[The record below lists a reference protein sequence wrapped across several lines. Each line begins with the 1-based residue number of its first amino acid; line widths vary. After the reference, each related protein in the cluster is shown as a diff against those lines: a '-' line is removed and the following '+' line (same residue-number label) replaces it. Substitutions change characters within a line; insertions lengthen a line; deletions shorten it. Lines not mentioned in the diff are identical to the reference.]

1 MNIETARPRLSELTS
16 LRFFAALHVMFF
28 HAYSMHVI
36 TVDGWLRQISYIG
49 YVGVSLFFVLSGFI
63 LVYTYAGS
71 PIVRAGFWRA
81 RFARVYPAYLFSLL
95 FCAPFFFYAATHLPI
110 PFFAWAS
117 HHMKLASF
125 LPLVLLQ
132 SWVPPGAMSWNPVA
146 WSLSVE
152 ALFYF
157 LFPFLLPLL
166 AKFSRSALLVVAALC
181 WAASLSVTGW
191 YTLTN
196 PDHLT
201 VINPD
206 QLNAFWLNVIK
217 FFPPMRLPE
226 FILGMATGLIFLK
239 SRTPA
244 NPAGAKPTSSSE
256 ALAVGF
262 PAACL
267 LAVGLLAGAVAAIF
281 SAQIPFAMLH
291 TALLAPAFAAIVYG
305 LALQPKWTA
314 FLRWSP
320 LVLLGNASYSFYLL
334 HSNIMGMYFFGST
347 GQLTHTSFAGVVGAF
362 ALVTAASLLVFRFI
376 EEPARRK
383 LRGKTL
389 RKTPETPSEL
399 ASSAPVV
406 AT

>member
-1 MNIETARPRLSELTS
+1 LNIETARPRLSELTS

-28 HAYSMHVI
+28 HAYAMRAI
-36 TVDGWLRQISYIG
+36 TVNGWLRQISSIG

-63 LVYTYAGS
+63 LVYTYAGA
-71 PIVRAGFWRA
+71 PVIAAGFWRA

-95 FCAPFFFYAATHLPI
+95 FCAPFFFYAATHLQV

-125 LPLVLLQ
+125 LPLLLLQ

-157 LFPFLLPLL
+157 LFPFLLPPL
-166 AKFSRSALLVVAALC
+166 AKLSRGALLGVVSLC
-181 WAASLSVTGW
+181 WAVGLSVTGW
-191 YTLTN
+191 YALAN

-201 VINPD
+201 AIDSD

-217 FFPPMRLPE
+217 FFPLMRLPE
-226 FILGMATGLIFLK
+226 FVLGMAAGLIFLK
-239 SRTPA
+239 SRTLA
-244 NPAGAKPTSSSE
+244 SAAAAKPTASRGP
-256 ALAVGF
+256 LA
-262 PAACL
+262 A
-267 LAVGLLAGAVAAIF
+267 GLLAGGVLAGAAAAIF
-281 SAQIPFAMLH
+281 SAQIPFAILH

-305 LALQPKWTA
+305 LALQPQWTA

-347 GQLTHTSFAGVVGAF
+347 GQLTHTSFAGIVGAF
-362 ALVTAASLLVFRFI
+362 ALVTMVSLLVFRFI

-389 RKTPETPSEL
+389 QRNPEAPSEL
-399 ASSAPVV
+399 AGSAPVA

>member
-1 MNIETARPRLSELTS
+1 LNIETARPRLSELTS

-28 HAYSMHVI
+28 HAYAMRAI
-36 TVDGWLRQISYIG
+36 TVNGWLRQISSIG

-63 LVYTYAGS
+63 LVYTYAGA
-71 PIVRAGFWRA
+71 PIVPAGFWRA

-95 FCAPFFFYAATHLPI
+95 FCAPFFFYAATHLPV

-117 HHMKLASF
+117 HHMTLASI

-132 SWVPPGAMSWNPVA
+132 SWVPQGAMSWNPVA

-166 AKFSRSALLVVAALC
+166 AKLSRGALLGVASLC
-181 WAASLSVTGW
+181 WAAGLSVTGW
-191 YTLTN
+191 YALSN

-201 VINPD
+201 AIDSD
-206 QLNAFWLNVIK
+206 QLTAFWLNAIK
-217 FFPPMRLPE
+217 FFPLMRLPE
-226 FILGMATGLIFLK
+226 FVLGMATGLIFLK
-239 SRTPA
+239 SRTLASPSA
-244 NPAGAKPTSSSE
+244 AKPTSSSG
-256 ALAVGF
+256 ALA
-262 PAACL
+262 AWL
-267 LAVGLLAGAVAAIF
+267 LALGLLAGAAAAIF
-281 SAQIPFAMLH
+281 SAQIPFAILH

-362 ALVTAASLLVFRFI
+362 ALVTIASLLVFRFI

-383 LRGKTL
+383 LRGKTI
-389 RKTPETPSEL
+389 RKNPETPPEL
-399 ASSAPVV
+399 AGSAPVV

>member
-1 MNIETARPRLSELTS
+1 LNIETARPRLSELTS

-28 HAYSMHVI
+28 HAYAMRAI
-36 TVDGWLRQISYIG
+36 TVNGWLRQISSIG

-63 LVYTYAGS
+63 LVYTYAGA
-71 PIVRAGFWRA
+71 PVIPAGFWRA

-95 FCAPFFFYAATHLPI
+95 FCAPFFFYAATHLQV

-125 LPLVLLQ
+125 LPLLLLQ

-157 LFPFLLPLL
+157 LFPFLLPPL
-166 AKFSRSALLVVAALC
+166 AKLSRGALLGVASLC
-181 WAASLSVTGW
+181 WALGLSVTGW
-191 YTLTN
+191 YALAN

-201 VINPD
+201 AIDSD

-217 FFPPMRLPE
+217 FLPLMRLPE
-226 FILGMATGLIFLK
+226 FVMGMAAGLIFLK
-239 SRTPA
+239 SRTLA
-244 NPAGAKPTSSSE
+244 SAAAAKPTASRGP
-256 ALAVGF
+256 LA
-262 PAACL
+262 A
-267 LAVGLLAGAVAAIF
+267 GLLAGGVLAGAAAAIF
-281 SAQIPFAMLH
+281 SAQIPFAILH

-305 LALQPKWTA
+305 LALQPQWTA

-347 GQLTHTSFAGVVGAF
+347 GQLTHTSFAGIVGAF
-362 ALVTAASLLVFRFI
+362 ALVTMVSLLVFRFI

-389 RKTPETPSEL
+389 QRNPEAPSEL
-399 ASSAPVV
+399 AGSAPVA

>member
-1 MNIETARPRLSELTS
+1 LNIETARPRLSELTS

-28 HAYSMHVI
+28 HAYSMRAI
-36 TVDGWLRQISYIG
+36 TVNGWLRQISSIG

-63 LVYTYAGS
+63 LVYTYAGA

-166 AKFSRSALLVVAALC
+166 AKRSRGALFAVAGLC
-181 WAASLSVTGW
+181 WAISLSVTGW
-191 YTLTN
+191 YALTN

-201 VINPD
+201 VMDSD
-206 QLNAFWLNVIK
+206 QLGAFWLNAIK
-217 FFPPMRLPE
+217 FFPLMRLPE
-226 FILGMATGLIFLK
+226 FILGMAAGLIFLK
-239 SRTPA
+239 SKTLA
-244 NPAGAKPTSSSE
+244 NPAATKPASSSD
-256 ALAVGF
+256 ALATG
-262 PAACL
+262 L
-267 LAVGLLAGAVAAIF
+267 LAVGLLAGLVAAIF
-281 SAQIPFAMLH
+281 SAQIPFAILH

-305 LALQPKWTA
+305 LALQPKWTS

-347 GQLTHTSFAGVVGAF
+347 GQLTHTSFAGIVGAF

-389 RKTPETPSEL
+389 LKNPETPSEL
-399 ASSAPVV
+399 AGGAPVA

>member
-1 MNIETARPRLSELTS
+1 LNIETARPRLSELTS

-28 HAYSMHVI
+28 HAYAMRAI
-36 TVDGWLRQISYIG
+36 TVNGWLRQISSIG

-63 LVYTYAGS
+63 LVYTYAGA

-95 FCAPFFFYAATHLPI
+95 FCAPFFFYGATHLPI

-166 AKFSRSALLVVAALC
+166 AKLSRGALFGVAGLC
-181 WAASLSVTGW
+181 WAISLSVTGW
-191 YTLTN
+191 YALTN

-201 VINPD
+201 VMDSD
-206 QLNAFWLNVIK
+206 QLSAFWLNAIK
-217 FFPPMRLPE
+217 FFPLMRLPE
-226 FILGMATGLIFLK
+226 FILGMATGLIFIK
-239 SRTPA
+239 SRTSVKPA
-244 NPAGAKPTSSSE
+244 MANQASSSK
-256 ALAVGF
+256 ALAAG
-262 PAACL
+262 L
-267 LAVGLLAGAVAAIF
+267 LAMGFLAGAVAAIF
-281 SAQIPFAMLH
+281 SAQIPFAILH

-305 LALQPKWTA
+305 LALQPKWTS
-314 FLRWSP
+314 FLGWSP

-347 GQLTHTSFAGVVGAF
+347 GQLTHTSFAGIVGAF

-389 RKTPETPSEL
+389 LKNPETPPEL
-399 ASSAPVV
+399 ASSAPVGAV
-406 AT
+406 

>member
-1 MNIETARPRLSELTS
+1 LNVETARPRLSELTS

-28 HAYSMHVI
+28 HAYAMRAI
-36 TVDGWLRQISYIG
+36 TVNGWLRQMSSIG

-63 LVYTYAGS
+63 LVYTYAGA
-71 PIVRAGFWRA
+71 PMVPAGFWRA

-95 FCAPFFFYAATHLPI
+95 FSAPFFFYGATHLQV

-125 LPLVLLQ
+125 LPLLLLQ

-166 AKFSRSALLVVAALC
+166 AKLSRGALLGVASLC
-181 WAASLSVTGW
+181 WAVGLSVTGW
-191 YTLTN
+191 YALTN

-201 VINPD
+201 AIDAD

-217 FFPPMRLPE
+217 FFPLMRLPE

-239 SRTPA
+239 SRTLA
-244 NPAGAKPTSSSE
+244 NPAAAKPAASRGP
-256 ALAVGF
+256 LAAG
-262 PAACL
+262 L
-267 LAVGLLAGAVAAIF
+267 LAVGALVGAAAAIF
-281 SAQIPFAMLH
+281 SAQIPFAILH
-291 TALLAPAFAAIVYG
+291 TALLAPAFAAMVYG
-305 LALQPKWTA
+305 LALQPKWTT

-334 HSNIMGMYFFGST
+334 HSTIMGMYFFGST
-347 GQLTHTSFAGVVGAF
+347 GQLTHTSFAGIVGAF
-362 ALVTAASLLVFRFI
+362 ALVTIASLLVFRFI

-389 RKTPETPSEL
+389 RKNPETPPEL
-399 ASSAPVV
+399 AGSTPVA